1 MRIAKKSTGKNGQDF
16 GAALVHA
23 LDLPLSALRTSIE
36 ALAAELE
43 DDGAGTILPHVL
55 AEIHRLERNVQDL
68 IEYTTP
74 ADPLPLR
81 CTLDEITT
89 SAREELPRL
98 LRSKVVQARHDQGAR
113 MVVDGPMLSRCLRR
127 LIENALEAGSRNA
140 LIVSRRNNHG
150 ASFTVVDAAPE
161 EIKVQWALEA
171 FHSTRANHFGLGLLL
186 VERDVNL
193 MGGSFTLFATPHG
206 TTCAQLNIP
215 DGQLPISKELS

>member
-1 MRIAKKSTGKNGQDF
+1 MRIAKNSTAGTVQGL

-36 ALAAELE
+36 ALSHELE
-43 DDGAGTILPHVL
+43 NASRILPHVL
-55 AEIHRLERNVQDL
+55 AEVNRLERNVQDL

-74 ADPLPLR
+74 AAPLPLR

-89 SAREELPRL
+89 SAREELPSV
-98 LRSKVVQARHDQGAR
+98 LRNRVVQARHDQGAR

-140 LIVSRRNNHG
+140 LVVSRRSNDG

-161 EIKVQWALEA
+161 ELKVQWAREA

-193 MGGSFTLFATPHG
+193 MGGSFTLFVTPHG

-215 DGQLPISKELS
+215 ESQRPTSEETS